1 MPGIPAHVIPSLKEL
16 YTFRALSNQ
25 EMANVAEVAD
35 LVELSAGSRFV
46 IPPGAEA
53 PFYMVLSG
61 QVSLVEDRGG
71 GKSVR
76 HPYLYK
82 MGQFFGADWILY
94 NKNRRLIVTAESPA
108 RLLRLSAA
116 GLRELLLSIPAFK
129 EGLLYTS
136 RIQKW
141 LHSKPFDWI
150 EENELVYL
158 ITRKHAL
165 FLLIQ
170 LVQPSLVLLGAGIL
184 FGLSVVATISSL
196 RVALIWIGM
205 LVAMIGVLW
214 LTWRYIDWG
223 NDYYVVTDQR
233 IAWVEQVLGI
243 YESRRE
249 AFLSSIRSI
258 QTSTAHWLERRFGYG
273 DVIISVFAGQ
283 ITFKNIPEPEA
294 VHRLIELLFRRA
306 EVQIQKETLRETQ
319 RILLERI
326 RDVDKIMRDEVEI
339 PAPPPPP
346 PPPKARR
353 RLVPTWQDIR
363 AYFHFETRFQLGEVI
378 TYRTHLIYLLIKLF
392 PPFLLLFA
400 TWVGVVIAIRGELQ
414 GQTIYPTIP
423 TTILL
428 GIVLTFFALGWALYH
443 FADWRND
450 IYQIAPDR
458 LLDKYHKP
466 FQEERIVQA
475 FINDILSMEI
485 ERDNPMEVLFNIG
498 TVVINT
504 GAEQKLTFDDIPNPA
519 RAMQDIYNRLYKL
532 RREQELAEKRRQIDQ
547 SAWMLAT
554 YHYYER
560 RRGDFPE
567 AGGKL
572 PDGERS

>member
-16 YTFRALSNQ
+16 YAFRSLSNQ
-25 EMANVAEVAD
+25 EMAKVAEVAD
-35 LVELSAGSRFV
+35 LVELSAGSHFV
-46 IPPGAEA
+46 VPPGVEA

-71 GKSVR
+71 GKSVKD
-76 HPYLYK
+76 PYLFK

-94 NKNRRLIVTAESPA
+94 NKNRRLIVTAERPT

-116 GLRELLLSIPAFK
+116 GLRELLLNIPAFK
-129 EGLLYTS
+129 EGLLYAS

-158 ITRKHAL
+158 ITRKHSM
-165 FLLIQ
+165 FLLAQLIQ
-170 LVQPSLVLLGAGIL
+170 PLLMLLGAGML
-184 FGLSVVATISSL
+184 FGLSAVVAISSL
-196 RVALIWIGM
+196 RVVLIWIGI
-205 LVAMIGVLW
+205 LVAVIGVLW
-214 LTWRYIDWG
+214 LIWRYIDWG

-258 QTSTAHWLERRFGYG
+258 QTSTAHWFERRFGYG
-273 DVIISVFAGQ
+273 DIIVTVFAGQ

-294 VHRLIELLFRRA
+294 VRRLIELLFRRA
-306 EVQIQKETLRETQ
+306 EVQVQKESLRETQ
-319 RILLERI
+319 KMLLERI

-339 PAPPPPP
+339 PPPPPSIS
-346 PPPKARR
+346 PKTKQK
-353 RLVPTWQDIR
+353 LFPTWQDVR

-378 TYRTHLIYLLIKLF
+378 TYRTHHVYLLTKQF
-392 PPFLLLFA
+392 PPLLLLFA

-450 IYQIAPDR
+450 IYQITPDK

-485 ERDNPMEVLFNIG
+485 ERDNPIEVLFNIG

-504 GAEQKLTFDDIPNPA
+504 GTAQKLTFDDIPNPA

-567 AGGKL
+567 AGSKL

>member
-1 MPGIPAHVIPSLKEL
+1 MPGVPAHVIPSLKEL
-16 YTFRALSNQ
+16 YAFRSLSNQ
-25 EMANVAEVAD
+25 EMAKVAEVAD
-35 LVELSAGSRFV
+35 LVELSAGAHFV
-46 IPPGAEA
+46 VPAGVEA

-71 GKSVR
+71 GKLVKD
-76 HPYLYK
+76 PYLFK

-94 NKNRRLIVTAESPA
+94 NKNRRLIVTAERPT

-116 GLRELLLSIPAFK
+116 GLRELLLNIPAFK
-129 EGLLYTS
+129 EGLLYAS

-158 ITRKHAL
+158 ITRKHSM
-165 FLLIQ
+165 FLLAQLIQ
-170 LVQPSLVLLGAGIL
+170 PLLTLLGAGML
-184 FGLSVVATISSL
+184 FGLSAVVAISSL
-196 RVALIWIGM
+196 RVVLIWIGI
-205 LVAMIGVLW
+205 LVAVIGVLW
-214 LTWRYIDWG
+214 LIWRYIDWG

-233 IAWVEQVLGI
+233 IAWVEQVLGV

-258 QTSTAHWLERRFGYG
+258 QTSTAHWFERRFGYG
-273 DVIISVFAGQ
+273 DIIVTVFAGQ

-294 VHRLIELLFRRA
+294 VRRLIELLFRRA
-306 EVQIQKETLRETQ
+306 EVQVQKESLRETQ
-319 RILLERI
+319 KMLLERI

-339 PAPPPPP
+339 PPPPPSIS
-346 PPPKARR
+346 PKTKQK
-353 RLVPTWQDIR
+353 LFPTWQDVR

-378 TYRTHLIYLLIKLF
+378 TYRTHHVYLLTKLF
-392 PPFLLLFA
+392 PPLLLLFA

-428 GIVLTFFALGWALYH
+428 GIVLTFLALGWALYH

-450 IYQIAPDR
+450 IYQITPDK

-475 FINDILSMEI
+475 FINDVLSMEI
-485 ERDNPMEVLFNIG
+485 ERDNPIEVLFNIG

-504 GAEQKLTFDDIPNPA
+504 GTAQKLTFDDIPNPA

-560 RRGDFPE
+560 RRGGFPE
-567 AGGKL
+567 AGSKL